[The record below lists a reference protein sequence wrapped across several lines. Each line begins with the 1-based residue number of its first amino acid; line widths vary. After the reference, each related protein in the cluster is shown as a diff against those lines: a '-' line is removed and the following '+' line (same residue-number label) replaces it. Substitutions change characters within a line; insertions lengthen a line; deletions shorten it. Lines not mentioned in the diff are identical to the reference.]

1 MLETFLK
8 VLIVAN
14 FLATLAFMLY
24 AAKKINEYRNST
36 NQVIANQEQRIQRLF
51 SENVALETKVIQNSD
66 FGNDFI
72 AQPVHG
78 QELPVRINLTTLEK
92 EKSESLPDWSFDFE
106 TQTDPSIAVN

>member
-1 MLETFLK
+1 MLEIILK

-14 FLATLAFMLY
+14 FLATLAIWVHIT
-24 AAKKINEYRNST
+24 KRQNE
-36 NQVIANQEQRIQRLF
+36 VIADQEQRIERLLT
-51 SENVALETKVIQNSD
+51 ENVALETKAIQNTD

-78 QELPVRINLTTLEK
+78 QELPVRVSLTTLEK
-92 EKSESLPDWSFDFE
+92 DKSESLPDWSFDFE